1 MAARTA
7 DAELMSLLAEL
18 GADPK
23 LTNSDNSTAL
33 IIAAGVGTRSP
44 GEDAG
49 TEAEVLEAVKVALE
63 LGIDPNAVDNNG
75 ETALHGAAYKHLPQV
90 AKYLASH
97 GARIDVWNK
106 KNKNGWTPLRIAT
119 GVHRTANFRTSPPT
133 AATIRQV
140 MEAAGVSVVLDPET
154 VASR

>member
-7 DAELMSLLAEL
+7 DAELMLLLAEL

-33 IIAAGVGTRSP
+33 MIAAGLGTRSP

-49 TEAEVLEAVKVALE
+49 SEAEVIEAVKVALN

-75 ETALHGAAYKHLPQV
+75 ETAMHGAAYKHLPLV
-90 AKYLASH
+90 AQYLASH
-97 GARIDVWNK
+97 GASIEVWNT

-119 GVHRTANFRTSPPT
+119 GVQRTGNFRTSPVT
-133 AATIRQV
+133 AAAIRKI
-140 MEAAGVSVVLDPET
+140 MEAAGVSTLLDVEVL
-154 VASR
+154 AGR